1 MHSWRTI
8 LPKASLAAALSVAAS
23 LTLAVTVVPALGGV
37 VDGNAWLMCVICPL
51 VIAFPASAWQFR
63 QAERL
68 QAAHSIN
75 ASLHAQLAAS
85 HQALQAAH
93 DDLAERARRDG
104 LTGLLNRDGFF
115 TAFTKVIPSKAAG
128 VLLIVD
134 ADHFKAIND
143 RFGHPTGDSA
153 LRAIAEVI
161 RGVTGDAAL
170 AGRIGGEEFA
180 IYLAGLDLARAAS
193 LAEAIRLRVAK
204 LDLISEQGDPLSL
217 SVSVGGAFHDGTGT
231 AATLMS
237 EADRQLYRAKRQ
249 GRDRVAFGG
258 SAEAA

>member
-1 MHSWRTI
+1 MRSWWTI

-23 LTLAVTVVPALGGV
+23 LALAATVVPALGGV
-37 VDGNAWLMCVICPL
+37 VDGNAWLMCVICP
-51 VIAFPASAWQFR
+51 VAIAFPASAWQFR

-68 QAAHSIN
+68 RAAHSVI
-75 ASLHAQLAAS
+75 ASLHAELAAS
-85 HQALQAAH
+85 HDALQAAH

-115 TAFTKVIPSKAAG
+115 AAFTKLVPGKGAG

-143 RFGHPTGDSA
+143 RFGHPAGDAA

-161 RGVTGDAAL
+161 REVTGDTAL

-180 IYLAGLDLARAAS
+180 IFLEGLDLARAAS

-204 LDLISEQGDPLSL
+204 LDLISEQGDPLPL
-217 SVSVGGAFHDGTGT
+217 SVSVGGACHDGTGT

-237 EADRQLYRAKRQ
+237 EADRQLYRAKHQ
-249 GRDRVAFGG
+249 GRDRVAFG
-258 SAEAA
+258 EPAAA